1 MLTSEISSINKNKNL
16 LINEQ
21 VYDMYCDLIESI
33 GYLIRNVQIL
43 RFPSTISM
51 YIKALYW
58 QIIWTVAMSV
68 AIQK

>member
-1 MLTSEISSINKNKNL
+1 MNKYT
-16 LINEQ
+16 ICT
-21 VYDMYCDLIESI
+21 VIEFI

-43 RFPSTISM
+43 RFPSTISI

-58 QIIWTVAMSV
+58 QIIWKVAVSV